1 MAIKRVVYML
11 ITEDYELAKKL
22 KEVLDGNS
30 GAWKMITK
38 YYDGDSKE
46 PVRTTSEESR

>member
-1 MAIKRVVYML
+1 MSIKRAVYLL

-22 KEVLDGNS
+22 KEVVEGAS